1 MGTFLFSILV
11 GASIASFGGAL
22 LELLSAW
29 RERSIARRRAMS
41 DRDASLYSPGWLD
54 SLLHRDVADGLPGE
68 PEQPES
74 LERRDLALR
83 IRLFAIGLFVSSL
96 VAVPLGLG
104 FAGTFALIL
113 TCSVV
118 LSLAPSISSSAGFLA
133 LLLVLSLGSCG
144 APGGPRRNQIQ
155 GTHNM
160 WVNRD
165 LRERQVAGAVIAD
178 AQFTERHFT
187 TGSAELNELGQ
198 RDAEILA
205 GHLREHGGEVGVR
218 RGSASDELYQ
228 ERLYAVSFALIKA
241 ASAGLNLEVT
251 ATGVAV
257 VSTEPK
263 R

>member
-1 MGTFLFSILV
+1 MGTFFFSILV

-29 RERSIARRRAMS
+29 RERSVARRRAMS
-41 DRDASLYSPGWLD
+41 DRDVAHFTPGLLD

-68 PEQPES
+68 LDPSEG
-74 LERRDLALR
+74 LERRNLALR
-83 IRLFAIGLFVSSL
+83 IRLFVIGLFVSSL

-118 LSLAPSISSSAGFLA
+118 LALAPSISSSTGFLA
-133 LLLVLSLGSCG
+133 LLLVIGLGSCDT
-144 APGGPRRNQIQ
+144 PGPRRNQIQ

-165 LRERQVAGAVIAD
+165 LRQRQVEGAVIAD
-178 AQFTERHFT
+178 ALFTENHFL
-187 TGSAELNELGQ
+187 TGSAELNELGE
-198 RDAEILA
+198 RDADVLA
-205 GHLREHGGEVGVR
+205 EHLREHGGEVGVR
-218 RGSASDELYQ
+218 RGSASEELYQ